1 MYNTSVNPPSLPLSV
16 CSMYSVVVLLLTATL
31 QAAAPFQPVACE
43 GAYPK
48 HLQGVCTNGKDTIY
62 WSWTD
67 AIVKTGLDGR
77 IQKKV
82 PTPSHQGDLCHH
94 DSKVYVAVNLGKFNE
109 PAGQADSWVFV
120 FHGNTLEELCC
131 AGAGPRCRWHGRKQ
145 SHPRSGQYRP
155 PPPRPT
161 SS

>member
-1 MYNTSVNPPSLPLSV
+1 
-16 CSMYSVVVLLLTATL
+16 MYSVVVLLLTATL

-48 HLQGVCTNGKDTIY
+48 HLQGVCTNGKDAIY

-82 PTPSHQGDLCHH
+82 PAPSHQGDLCHH
-94 DSKVYVAVNLGKFNE
+94 DGKVYVAVNLGKFNE

-120 FHGNTLEELCC
+120 FHGNTLEELSRH
-131 AGAGPRCRWHGRKQ
+131 AVPELVHGAGGMAENKAPQGVGNTARLRLARP
-145 SHPRSGQYRP
+145 HPEKGLILDTQP
-155 PPPRPT
+155 
-161 SS
+161 